1 MGRIF
6 MEDVGVSSEQ
16 QRDDGQPGG
25 RAGGPATNRGIHP
38 NIWTKAEKYL
48 CCVNTSGAWQLLA
61 TQSSPDDRSGC
72 YQPNISCPSAA
83 PPYQPL

>member
-1 MGRIF
+1 MMGSQAA
-6 MEDVGVSSEQ
+6 V
-16 QRDDGQPGG
+16 PGG
-25 RAGGPATNRGIHP
+25 LQPIAEFTQIFGPNKT
-38 NIWTKAEKYL
+38 EKYL

-61 TQSSPDDRSGC
+61 TQSSPDDRSGG